1 MGKAIQK
8 DKGNEGRIKWWITTM
23 NGNEWINTEK
33 RMGMSGNEWILRREW
48 EWMGM
53 KEYWEKIGNE
63 WDWMNTENKVGN
75 WGCVDMNEFS
85 TVMVM
90 NVL

>member
-23 NGNEWINTEK
+23 D
-33 RMGMSGNEWILRREW
+33 GNEWILRKEW

-85 TVMVM
+85 TIMVM